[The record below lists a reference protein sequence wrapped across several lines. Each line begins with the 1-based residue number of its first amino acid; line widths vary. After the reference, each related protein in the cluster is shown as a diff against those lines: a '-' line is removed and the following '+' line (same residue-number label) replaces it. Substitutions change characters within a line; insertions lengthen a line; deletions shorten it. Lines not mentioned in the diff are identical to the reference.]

1 MNSTLK
7 DFIEGTYTSNDAYKE
22 FIRISLLLST
32 ASDTIS
38 DGDIERLL
46 DAQSSI
52 GYVVEL
58 LVNAEEIKKEF
69 ERLWD
74 KVEGAYAEQV
84 TNGKTKYKHLEK
96 MRESVSVASERR
108 LAYSSYKLYE
118 EYKDAI
124 DDIEKR
130 LVAKSEP
137 IDPFA
142 IAPEELTKLGE

>member
-32 ASDTIS
+32 ASPTIS

-118 EYKDAI
+118 EYKDTI

-130 LVAKSEP
+130 LVDKSEP